1 MEGLV
6 KLRLTRVSGVNET
19 LRLVVQMV
27 ICGHYKKSCLPGR
40 TWSSAVVDG
49 YHPARIFGP
58 PWPIRKLFF
67 FVFEALYSHGLGQN
81 VADGRPARGR

>member
-27 ICGHYKKSCLPGR
+27 ICGHS
-40 TWSSAVVDG
+40 VVYMCFTVPD
-49 YHPARIFGP
+49 
-58 PWPIRKLFF
+58 L
-67 FVFEALYSHGLGQN
+67 
-81 VADGRPARGR
+81 